1 MDTWQINGKGYMQR
15 HSFEEFKPWLYNEP
29 GSDRSGGRGEYCRE
43 TYFINNLPGTV
54 YVRDRFDLRIA
65 VEPAQRRNAHKPDVF
80 LIRNTIACSVDNK
93 QSFVTEARLV
103 SENDRNVVQKA
114 FVNEWTGEE
123 RYNPRSDIRLENK
136 LTRSMF
142 EKASGVIYLEDF
154 DLLLFY
160 GENAEARSQ
169 RVYHPYSS
177 RGVAQRHLMR
187 VTTDVKV
194 GDFSFNIKI
203 VDNFGE
209 FGDRWVRI
217 ADKVIRIRPV
227 VDQSTQDG
235 IYVMYRNHSFAGN
248 DDMHLLVSHYKLAEE
263 DAVPYFKLYKT
274 YIDAQ
279 SAPEAQA
286 IAEHEVRRKE
296 AEARAIEAQSKL
308 TRATGEQELIKVKHN
323 HELAK
328 LIQENENLR
337 AEKETWIEKQA
348 TERLKAQ
355 TEQAKLVNETAKQAG
370 DAEANRRKNI
380 SELIKYVPLVLGLI
394 TTLAVKA
401 PR

>member
-29 GSDRSGGRGEYCRE
+29 GSDRQGGRGEYTRE
-43 TYFINNLPGTV
+43 MYFINNLPGTV
-54 YVRDRFDLRIA
+54 YVRDRFDLRVS
-65 VEPAQRRNAHKPDVF
+65 VEPANRRNMHKPDVF
-80 LIRNTIACSVDNK
+80 LIRNTFSCSVENK
-93 QSFVTEARLV
+93 QNFVTEARLV
-103 SENDRNVVQKA
+103 SENDRNVIQKA
-114 FVNEWTGEE
+114 FVSEWTGEE
-123 RYNPRSDIRLENK
+123 RYNPRSDIRVENK

-169 RVYHPYSS
+169 RTFHPYSA

-209 FGDRWVRI
+209 FGDRWLRI
-217 ADKVIRIRPV
+217 GDKVIRVRPV
-227 VDQSTQDG
+227 VDQGTQDG

-263 DAVPYFKLYKT
+263 DAVPYFQLYKT
-274 YIDAQ
+274 QIDAQ

-308 TRATGEQELIKVKHN
+308 TRAIGESELIKVKQS
-323 HELAK
+323 HEITK
-328 LIQENENLR
+328 LMQENENLK
-337 AEKETWIEKQA
+337 AEKETWIEKQK
-348 TERLKAQ
+348 TEKLKTQA
-355 TEQAKLVNETAKQAG
+355 EQAKLANETAKQAG